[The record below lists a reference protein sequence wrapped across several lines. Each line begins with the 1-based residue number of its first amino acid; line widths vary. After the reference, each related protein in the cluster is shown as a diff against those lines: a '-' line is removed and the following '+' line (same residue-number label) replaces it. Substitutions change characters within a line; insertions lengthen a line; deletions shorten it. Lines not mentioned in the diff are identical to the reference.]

1 MKITRSLILLLLVAS
16 PAAAELSS
24 AITSPYLKVQ
34 VALAGDSTEGV
45 AEAAHAIVD
54 AAATLGNDAK
64 DLAVAAGTLADAGD
78 ISGARAA
85 FGALSAA
92 LIEYADSVG
101 IGELRVAFCP
111 MANESW
117 VQEDGPIANPFFD
130 AIMLDC
136 GSLQIAPS
144 RPQIASS
151 CPNCPLHC

>member
-34 VALAGDSTEGV
+34 VQVALAGDSTEGV
-45 AEAAHAIVD
+45 AEAANAIVD
-54 AAATLGNDAK
+54 AAATLGDDAK

-78 ISGARAA
+78 ISAARAA

-117 VQEDGPIANPFFD
+117 VQQDGPIANPFFG

-136 GSLQIAPS
+136 GSFK
-144 RPQIASS
+144 
-151 CPNCPLHC
+151 